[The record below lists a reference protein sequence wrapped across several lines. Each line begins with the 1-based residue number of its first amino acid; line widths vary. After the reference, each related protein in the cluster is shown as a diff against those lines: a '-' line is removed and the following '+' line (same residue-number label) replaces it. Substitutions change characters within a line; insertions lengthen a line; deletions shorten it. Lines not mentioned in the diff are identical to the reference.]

1 MVRALETTRSLLKR
15 DGLLIDMHPN
25 GEPPPIEVHVA
36 GEVLL
41 AGHLQETNDFVE
53 YYQADGAL
61 ADVTARGL
69 FELQRDELFQFM
81 THAPTIKALTDYLEA
96 NWSDAVVPEGAMARA
111 AALMGEPD
119 EGKEI
124 VVREYVRLSRYRSSG

>member
-1 MVRALETTRSLLKR
+1 M
-15 DGLLIDMHPN
+15 LIDMHPN